1 MRVGFIGL
9 GSMGLPMTR
18 LLLAAGH
25 EVAVASRSRPPVD
38 RAVSAGAID
47 GGDPAGVAGRSDGTI
62 LCVPFSPDVR
72 AVIDQLLPA
81 LGPGKIVV
89 DCATIEPSAEL
100 EFHQRVAATGA
111 DYLEAPLSGGPEA
124 ARAGTLAV
132 VVGGEAAV
140 LERARPALQPFARKI
155 VHMGGPGTG
164 QSAKLCNNLIHAAQN
179 LAVGEACALA
189 LRAGLNISAFREAV
203 LHSTGDCTA
212 VRNRI
217 PVPGIVPNSP
227 ASNDWK
233 GFATDMMIKEMDMVL
248 DFAAT
253 QGVPVISTALYRS
266 LLVLASAAGY
276 GGEDFSALGKVFQ
289 DPVRHRGAHEWLAQ
303 AIRLMSKT
311 RQKTDGLEYGGS
323 SQD

>member
-25 EVAVASRSRPPVD
+25 TVAVASRSRPPID
-38 RAVSAGAID
+38 RAVAAGAID
-47 GGDPAGVAGRSDGTI
+47 GGDPVGVAARSDVTI
-62 LCVPFSPDVR
+62 MCVPFSPDVR
-72 AVIDQLLPA
+72 AVIEQMLPA
-81 LGPGKIVV
+81 LGSGKIVV
-89 DCATIEPSAEL
+89 DCSTIEPSAEL
-100 EFHQRVAATGA
+100 EFHRRVSATGA

-132 VVGGEAAV
+132 VVGGETTV
-140 LERARPALQPFARKI
+140 LERARRALQPFARKI
-155 VHMGGPGTG
+155 VHMGGPGAG

-217 PVPGIVPNSP
+217 PVPGIVANSP
-227 ASNDWK
+227 ASNGWQ

-248 DFAAT
+248 EFAASR
-253 QGVPVISTALYRS
+253 GVPVISTALYRN
-266 LLVLASAAGY
+266 LLSLASAAGY
-276 GGEDFSALGKVFQ
+276 GAEDFSALGKIFQ
-289 DPVRHRGAHEWLAQ
+289 DPVRHRDAHAWLLR
-303 AIRLMSKT
+303 AIGLMSSRT
-311 RQKTDGLEYGGS
+311 RQASDGVGHEGS
-323 SQD
+323 S